1 MKIRLSFLLLFLT
14 AFSAAAQAPVKTVS
28 HYPSVKPAAEIHFV
42 DGNVGHYPVMRIGK
56 DLMRVDMGDSQSQR
70 MPLTYVES
78 IKFNDGCT
86 LFFDKGAFQFDKLVM
101 PALLKS
107 EAGDAMLE
115 GVLQLSKAQT
125 EFLMGPDLYPDF
137 QKNSKIL
144 KIGLGSLAT
153 GVLMTTPYLAT
164 SLVYAAHGQ
173 SPADA
178 FKAYNTGMKAV
189 TIGGG
194 CLLLGGIVVS
204 IIGNSGCKRV
214 ISTYN
219 NGLGVAYTF

>member
-1 MKIRLSFLLLFLT
+1 MNIRLSIFLLLAT
-14 AFSAAAQAPVKTVS
+14 AFSAAAQAPVKTIS

-42 DGNVGHYPVMRIGK
+42 DGNVAHYPVMRITK
-56 DLMRVDMGDSQSQR
+56 DLLRVDAGDTQSTR

-78 IKFNDGCT
+78 ITFSDGCK
-86 LFFDKGAFQFDKLVM
+86 LFFDKGELQFDKLVM
-101 PALLKS
+101 PALLKN

-125 EFLMGPDLYPDF
+125 EVLMGPDLYPDF

-173 SPADA
+173 SPADV

-194 CLLLGGIVVS
+194 CLLIGGIVVS

-219 NGLGVAYTF
+219 DGLGVAYTF